1 MHGTLTV
8 QDKKYIAQCQ
18 FDAYLL
24 SSEDLRAAIDDE
36 LTVMTSDQFCSQ
48 TRRRSMLRVH
58 TYREILATKAKT
70 A

>member
-1 MHGTLTV
+1 MHGTLSV

-24 SSEDLRAAIDDE
+24 SPEDLRAAIDEE

-58 TYREILATKAKT
+58 TYREILAKKAK
-70 A
+70 AA

>member
-24 SSEDLRAAIDDE
+24 SPEDLRAAIDDE
-36 LTVMTSDQFCSQ
+36 LTVMTSDLFCSQ

-58 TYREILATKAKT
+58 TYREILAKKAK
-70 A
+70 AA